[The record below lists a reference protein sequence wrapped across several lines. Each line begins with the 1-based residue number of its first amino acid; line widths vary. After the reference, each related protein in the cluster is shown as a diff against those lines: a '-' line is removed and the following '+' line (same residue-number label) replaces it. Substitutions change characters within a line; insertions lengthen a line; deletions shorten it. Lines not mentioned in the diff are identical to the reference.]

1 MIHVRSDEG
10 GPPRPCS
17 PSELAAEGGIVQLHA
32 ETGVASTEHGP
43 FQPVP
48 LALERDGRLRDEL
61 AGEFA
66 VPSLRTWNRVRWVVA
81 VVAAVPFVLLLE
93 LDRELVLG
101 HAIGAGRALVD
112 VLLASYV
119 AFELTRRTPR
129 FPGVAAVALVAVGM
143 RWLLVVGRLC
153 WRGVHPTVWL
163 GVGCALAAG
172 AAILAFAPSRE
183 RTALELLG
191 KLGITRSEA
200 YAVTRPSEPSP
211 RLLGGA
217 IIAASLLPL
226 FLYAL
231 RHAGADLFVQSL
243 GLLAYGVIV
252 PIAVQRSSGEP
263 QKRDGEQ
270 EAKIAPAKTLFA
282 IAIGLAF
289 TASMLQGSR
298 LFIDAGTQIAK
309 CVGKLDDAA
318 RQLSLREAAEVARR
332 IADARAST
340 MLGVMTVAVV
350 PLAEERVYRG
360 LLMDALVRKYGKSY
374 GLFASAAAF
383 GIAHL
388 GVYEVALWQTVLL
401 GIGFGLAYAE
411 GGIVASFAVHAI
423 WNLLQLV

>member
-1 MIHVRSDEG
+1 MRSDEG

-17 PSELAAEGGIVQLHA
+17 PGELAADGGILQLRA
-32 ETGVASTEHGP
+32 ETPIASSEHGP
-43 FQPVP
+43 FEPVP
-48 LALERDGRLRDEL
+48 VALERDAHLRDRF
-61 AGEFA
+61 AGTFEI
-66 VPSLRTWNRVRWVVA
+66 PSLRAWNRVRWVVA
-81 VVAAVPFVLLLE
+81 VVAAVPLLLLLE
-93 LDRELVLG
+93 LDRELVAG
-101 HAIGAGRALVD
+101 HAIGAGRVLVD
-112 VLLASYV
+112 VLLASFI

-129 FPGVAAVALVAVGM
+129 FPGVAAVALGAVGM

-153 WRGVHPTVWL
+153 WRGVHPTVWIGL
-163 GVGCALAAG
+163 GCAIAGG

-191 KLGITRSEA
+191 KLGISRSEA
-200 YAVTRPSEPSP
+200 YAVTRRPEPSP

-217 IIAASLLPL
+217 IIAASILPL
-226 FLYAL
+226 FLHAL
-231 RHAGADLFVQSL
+231 RHAGAGLLVQSI
-243 GLLAYGVIV
+243 GLLAYGIV
-252 PIAVQRSSGEP
+252 VPVAVQRTSGE
-263 QKRDGEQ
+263 
-270 EAKIAPAKTLFA
+270 APEPSGPVTLVKTLFA
-282 IAIGLAF
+282 VALGLAF
-289 TASMLQGSR
+289 TAGMLQGSR
-298 LFIDAGTQIAK
+298 LFIDAGTRIAQ
-309 CVGKLDDAA
+309 CVGKLDDAT
-318 RQLSLREAAEVARR
+318 RQLSMREAAEVARR

-360 LLMDALVRKYGKSY
+360 LLMDVLVRKYGKSY

-423 WNLLQLV
+423 WNLLQLA